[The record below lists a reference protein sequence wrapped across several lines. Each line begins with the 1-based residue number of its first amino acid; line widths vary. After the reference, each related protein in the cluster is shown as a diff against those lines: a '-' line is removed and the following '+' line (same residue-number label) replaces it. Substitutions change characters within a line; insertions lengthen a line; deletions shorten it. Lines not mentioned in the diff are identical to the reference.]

1 MPFDSQGNFTRVMNW
16 QEDAANSIPI
26 LASRHDDEDD
36 NFANGFNETMCRDGR
51 TAMTGQLKMNN
62 NKIVNVANATA
73 SGDVVNKG
81 QLDSVQTTLQTN
93 INAKAND
100 NNVVKLTGNQT
111 KAGTLTL
118 SSSPILPTPSA
129 SDNSQKGA
137 TTAFVKTAVSGGITS
152 STNLDFANSVVFST
166 STYTAPSNGVIF
178 ITGNRNDV
186 DRFIWIEGVMLVRM
200 RGCSSSGAQAD
211 PVFTCQLGSG
221 QKFSWSKSSS
231 TIDLA
236 TDYYRG
242 VFVPYA

>member
-73 SGDVVNKG
+73 SGDAVNKG

-111 KAGTLTL
+111 IAGTKTF
-118 SSSPILPTPSA
+118 SSSPVLPTPSS
-129 SDNSQKGA
+129 SDNSTKGA
-137 TTAFVKTAVSGGITS
+137 TTAFVK
-152 STNLDFANSVVFST
+152 SV
-166 STYTAPSNGVIF
+166 
-178 ITGNRNDV
+178 
-186 DRFIWIEGVMLVRM
+186 L
-200 RGCSSSGAQAD
+200 SSSGNGLA
-211 PVFTCQLGSG
+211 TY
-221 QKFSWSKSSS
+221 SKSADGYYKFDNGLIIQWGQTASGSS
-231 TIDLA
+231 TTVTLPTA
-236 TDYYRG
+236 FTSTNYVVSVG
-242 VFVPYA
+242 FETSSGENYAAGYDSKTITGFKIHTSGGAASRSKSWIAIGY

>member
-73 SGDVVNKG
+73 SGDAVNKG

-93 INAKAND
+93 INAKANN

-137 TTAFVKTAVSGGITS
+137 TTAFVKTAINNLLASITPDWSNAQTISFPYTATAGGWVVIQISKNNNNAYIKIDDVAVGRTMGSSG
-152 STNLDFANSVVFST
+152 DWVDST
-166 STYTAPSNGVIF
+166 SVQLPIASGSKVT
-178 ITGNRNDV
+178 
-186 DRFIWIEGVMLVRM
+186 IEGSPTIVTSLFI
-200 RGCSSSGAQAD
+200 
-211 PVFTCQLGSG
+211 P
-221 QKFSWSKSSS
+221 FS
-231 TIDLA
+231 
-236 TDYYRG
+236 
-242 VFVPYA
+242 